1 MRDIAVK
8 RVEIDL
14 YQPKRQDR
22 LERELCVM
30 RRRDAQQCE
39 MIRCLIRLSGTL
51 GIVLLCMIAF
61 MLYVR

>member
-1 MRDIAVK
+1 MRDNAVK

-14 YQPKRQDR
+14 YQPKRMDR
-22 LERELCVM
+22 LEQELRVM
-30 RRRDAQQCE
+30 RSRDALHCD
-39 MIRCLIRLSGTL
+39 MIRFLTRLSGTL